1 MGYLKH
7 RVIISIENQHQIA
20 AIWKRHPE
28 IEDHNMQEG
37 ASQVFVLR
45 SESIRTETGKGRE
58 AKERFSIA
66 AWQDEQHFSLKRNRE
81 KPLLWSFR
89 NEKY

>member
-1 MGYLKH
+1 
-7 RVIISIENQHQIA
+7 
-20 AIWKRHPE
+20 
-28 IEDHNMQEG
+28 MQEG

-66 AWQDEQHFSLKRNRE
+66 A
-81 KPLLWSFR
+81 
-89 NEKY
+89 